1 MTDLVC
7 VACRRDLIDESSGLR
22 CSNCGAIF
30 PVNDGIAD
38 FSGGK
43 YYDSFH
49 EHDELREAHARGL
62 EHEIVGAETR
72 ARYYARLIPKGAR
85 VLDCG
90 AGNGLTVE
98 HLRTAGFDAWGN
110 DSSALRK
117 WQWRE
122 RTARNHLV
130 VADGADLPFTD
141 RFFDAVICSGV
152 LEHIGVDE
160 TALPDYRV
168 APRATRDDERERFV
182 GELLRVITPGG
193 SLFLDFP
200 NGAFPIDFWHGS
212 SPAAARFHRRDEGF
226 LPTMRYLRQLFP
238 GMRVTALS
246 PHERLKFRQVSGRWY
261 GRLFSPL
268 MRLFFAAMNLPLI
281 RRLAGSPLNPFLVVS
296 VQASERARTS
306 SDVSP

>member
-1 MTDLVC
+1 MLVC
-7 VACRRDLIDESSGLR
+7 VACRRDLVREPAALR
-22 CSNCGAIF
+22 CSSCGVSY
-30 PVNDGIAD
+30 PVRDDIAD

-49 EHDELREAHARGL
+49 EDDELREPHARGL
-62 EHEIVGAETR
+62 EHEVAGAETR
-72 ARYYARLIPKGAR
+72 ARYYAKLIPKGAR

-98 HLRTAGFDAWGN
+98 HLRAAGFEAWGN

-122 RTARNHLV
+122 RSARDHLV
-130 VADGADLPFTD
+130 VADGAHLPFPD
-141 RFFDAVICSGV
+141 GFFEAVICSGV

-160 TALPDYRV
+160 MAVPHYRV
-168 APRATRDDERERFV
+168 TPRATRDDERATFIR
-182 GELLRVITPGG
+182 ELLRVVAPGG

-226 LPTMRYLRQLFP
+226 LPAMPYLKRLFG
-238 GMRVTALS
+238 GMRVTALG
-246 PHERLKFRQVSGRWY
+246 PHGRLKFRQVSGRWY
-261 GRLFSPL
+261 GRVFSPL
-268 MRLFFAAMNLPLI
+268 MRLFFAAMDLPVL
-281 RRLAGSPLNPFLVVS
+281 RSLAGSPLNPFLVVK
-296 VQASERARTS
+296 VQASDRARTS